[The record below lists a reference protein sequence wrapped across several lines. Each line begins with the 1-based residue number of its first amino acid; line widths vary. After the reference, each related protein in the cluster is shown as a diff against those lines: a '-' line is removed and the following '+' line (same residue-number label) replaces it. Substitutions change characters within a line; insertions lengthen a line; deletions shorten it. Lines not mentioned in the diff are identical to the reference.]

1 MEPIEQAA
9 LDEAINRLWVR
20 FLPEMMERIVV
31 LEAAATAFAAG
42 TLTFTHQEQANS
54 AAHKLAGVLG
64 SFNLTKGT
72 VLARQLEVLYSQEN
86 GPDAEHGLELT
97 SLAAELRRMVECRKT
112 S

>member
-1 MEPIEQAA
+1 MEPIEQSA

-20 FLPEMMERIVV
+20 FLPEMMDRIGV
-31 LEAAATAFAAG
+31 LETAAAAFTAG
-42 TLTFTHQEQANS
+42 TLTFSQQEQANS

-64 SFNLTKGT
+64 TFNLTKGT

-86 GPDAEHGLELT
+86 GPDTEHGLELT
-97 SLAAELRRMVECRKT
+97 SLAAELRTMVETRKT